1 VPLASSQC
9 RGRQKKSTN
18 QHTHRVT
25 VAHKFSGYE
34 KVLSD
39 LKNQNPRDFH
49 QAARG
54 VAVFMLNT
62 LRSSCL

>member
-1 VPLASSQC
+1 
-9 RGRQKKSTN
+9 
-18 QHTHRVT
+18 VT